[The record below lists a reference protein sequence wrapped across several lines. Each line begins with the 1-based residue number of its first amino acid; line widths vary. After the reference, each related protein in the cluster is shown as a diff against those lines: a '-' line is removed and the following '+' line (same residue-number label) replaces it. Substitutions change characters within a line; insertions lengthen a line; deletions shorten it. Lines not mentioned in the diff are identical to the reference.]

1 MNIEELEEALE
12 DILPPGFHFGTDKKG
27 QIIIYTQL
35 SHGEDDEELIPF
47 DTDEEDPDFDP
58 DSESLSVLE
67 DEDDDD

>member
-35 SHGEDDEELIPF
+35 SHGEDDEELVAF
-47 DTDEEDPDFDP
+47 DSDEEEGDFDP
-58 DSESLSVLE
+58 DFEPLSALDGE
-67 DEDDDD
+67 EEDD